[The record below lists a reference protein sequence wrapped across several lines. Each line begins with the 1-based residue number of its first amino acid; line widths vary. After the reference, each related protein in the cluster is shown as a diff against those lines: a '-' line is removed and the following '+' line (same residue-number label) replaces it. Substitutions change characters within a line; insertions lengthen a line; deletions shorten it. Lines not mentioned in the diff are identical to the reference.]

1 VIFSFAYSQE
11 LLSPAI
17 SMIPVR
23 TIVEFVAAFPSERE
37 AEDAPAK
44 QLHIITGA
52 LGAYDRT
59 RPVEA

>member
-1 VIFSFAYSQE
+1 
-11 LLSPAI
+11 
-17 SMIPVR
+17 MIPVR
-23 TIVEFVAAFPSERE
+23 TIVGFVAAFPSERE
-37 AEDAPAK
+37 ADDAPTK